1 MKRVISERGAG
12 HIVAILLVVV
22 VGVVGFAG
30 YKVMQSQDKKQSVTS
45 STQQK
50 VDAVPDLK
58 QADTTLNETDKELQ
72 TSLDTSA
79 LDEDID
85 AML

>member
-1 MKRVISERGAG
+1 MKYVRSESGAG
-12 HIVAILLVVV
+12 HIAVVLLVAVIV
-22 VGVVGFAG
+22 VVGFAG
-30 YKVMQSQDKKQSVTS
+30 YTVMKSQDKKQQTAT
-45 STQQK
+45 TQQK
-50 VDAVPDLK
+50 VDAVPELK
-58 QADTTLNETDKELQ
+58 KADTALSDTDKELQ

>member
-1 MKRVISERGAG
+1 MKSHSERGAG
-12 HIVAILLVVV
+12 HIVAVLLVVV
-22 VGVVGFAG
+22 IAVVGFAG
-30 YKVMQSQDKKQSVTS
+30 YTVMKSQDNNKTATT
-45 STQQK
+45 TQQK

-58 QADTTLNETDKELQ
+58 QADASLNDTDKELQ

>member
-1 MKRVISERGAG
+1 MKRTISERGAG
-12 HIVAILLVVV
+12 HIVAILIVVV
-22 VGVVGFAG
+22 VGVVGFTG
-30 YKVMQSQDKKQSVTS
+30 YKVMQSQDKKQPETS
-45 STQQK
+45 LTQQK

-58 QADTTLNETDKELQ
+58 QADTSLNDTDKELQ

>member
-1 MKRVISERGAG
+1 MALSHSERGAG
-12 HIVAILLVVV
+12 HIVAVLLVVV
-22 VGVVGFAG
+22 VAVVGFVG
-30 YKVMQSQDKKQSVTS
+30 YTVTKSQTKQKEPVST
-45 STQQK
+45 TQQT

-58 QADTTLNETDKELQ
+58 QADTTLDDTDKELQ